1 MTAQTESNST
11 ASGQKRRV
19 VGAIVL
25 LALAVIIL
33 PMIFD
38 GEGSYQPPVETRI
51 PERPIIEL
59 IPEVQQT
66 RPVMSDSAAASLAV
80 AGADAAAPASMAE
93 DSNAAGEPQTSAL
106 EAGEDIPNS
115 ATALAADARPAL
127 AANGLPEGWVVQVG
141 SFQNADNAAALT
153 SRLLAADQRAFERR
167 RRTDNGE
174 LVIVLVGP
182 VTTRQAAQSLLS
194 TIAEQEG
201 IEGLV
206 KPFELGSLD

>member
-80 AGADAAAPASMAE
+80 AGADAAAPASMPE
-93 DSNAAGEPQTSAL
+93 DSNVAGEPLAPASQ
-106 EAGEDIPNS
+106 AGEESSES
-115 ATALAADARPAL
+115 AVELAPETRPTLVAS
-127 AANGLPEGWVVQVG
+127 GLPEGWVVQVG

-153 SRLLAADQRAFERR
+153 ARLLAADQRAFERR

>member
-66 RPVMSDSAAASLAV
+66 RPVMSDSAAASLA
-80 AGADAAAPASMAE
+80 GADAAAPASMAG
-93 DSNAAGEPQTSAL
+93 DSNVAGEPQTSAL
-106 EAGEDIPNS
+106 EAGEDIPKS
-115 ATALAADARPAL
+115 AAALAADARPAL

>member
-25 LALAVIIL
+25 FALAVIIL

-80 AGADAAAPASMAE
+80 AGADAAAPASMPE
-93 DSNAAGEPQTSAL
+93 DSNVAGEPLAPASQAGKESSESAVEL
-106 EAGEDIPNS
+106 APETRP
-115 ATALAADARPAL
+115 TLAAS
-127 AANGLPEGWVVQVG
+127 GLPEGWVVQVG

-153 SRLLAADQRAFERR
+153 ARLLAADQRAFERR

-174 LVIVLVGP
+174 LIIVLVGP

>member
-80 AGADAAAPASMAE
+80 AGADAAAPASKPE
-93 DSNAAGEPQTSAL
+93 DSNVAGEPLAPASQ
-106 EAGEDIPNS
+106 AGEESSES
-115 ATALAADARPAL
+115 AVELAPETRPTLAAS
-127 AANGLPEGWVVQVG
+127 GLPEGWVVQVG

-153 SRLLAADQRAFERR
+153 ARLLAADQRAFERR

>member
-1 MTAQTESNST
+1 M
-11 ASGQKRRV
+11 

-25 LALAVIIL
+25 LALAVIVL

-38 GEGSYQPPVETRI
+38 GEGSYQPTVETRI

-66 RPVMSDSAAASLAV
+66 RPIMT
-80 AGADAAAPASMAE
+80 DAAAPTSAPAGTE
-93 DSNAAGEPQTSAL
+93 NGEPVIPAGVSDDEREQQASAA
-106 EAGEDIPNS
+106 EAIGDIQES
-115 ATALAADARPAL
+115 SEELTETARPTL
-127 AANGLPEGWVVQVG
+127 STTGLPEGWVVQVG

-153 SRLLAADQRAFERR
+153 SRLLAADLRAFERR
-167 RRTDNGE
+167 RTTASGE
-174 LVIVLVGP
+174 LVTVLVGP
-182 VTTRQAAQSLLS
+182 VTTRQAAQRLQTTL
-194 TIAEQEG
+194 AEQEG